1 MTNILQHPEKR
12 LAEIFLQE
20 IKGEPYISIGKQQ
33 QVMIG
38 LIMDTALAL
47 FAEEKEKAVKAGTE
61 EFIKSGFKTTF

>member
-12 LAEIFLQE
+12 LAEIFLKE
-20 IKGEPYISIGKQQ
+20 IKAEPYTSYQQ
-33 QVMIG
+33 KMIG
-38 LIMDTALAL
+38 LIMETALCL